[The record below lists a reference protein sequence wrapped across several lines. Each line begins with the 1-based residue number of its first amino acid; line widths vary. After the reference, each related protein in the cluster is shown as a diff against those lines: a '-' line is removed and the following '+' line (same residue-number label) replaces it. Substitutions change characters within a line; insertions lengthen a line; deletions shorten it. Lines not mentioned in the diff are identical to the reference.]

1 MTDKKQLNED
11 YKLQIMIWEIK
22 YLMFIFC
29 FQAHSDFSNM
39 EAVISY
45 LQFVPVED
53 EIIDFFRPVAN
64 QILQKLRAKP
74 CVPTQPNSKG
84 RIHVLV
90 IFPIKCGSI
99 YGNFDGKN

>member
-1 MTDKKQLNED
+1 MIH
-11 YKLQIMIWEIK
+11 LQSH
-22 YLMFIFC
+22 
-29 FQAHSDFSNM
+29 ADFSNM
-39 EAVISY
+39 EAVTSF

-84 RIHVLV
+84 FIT
-90 IFPIKCGSI
+90 I
-99 YGNFDGKN
+99 

>member
-1 MTDKKQLNED
+1 MFDKHTLLQSLNYD
-11 YKLQIMIWEIK
+11 VYLQSH
-22 YLMFIFC
+22 
-29 FQAHSDFSNM
+29 ADFSNM
-39 EAVISY
+39 EAVTSF

-84 RIHVLV
+84 I
-90 IFPIKCGSI
+90 ISS
-99 YGNFDGKN
+99 

>member
-1 MTDKKQLNED
+1 MF
-11 YKLQIMIWEIK
+11 YLQSH
-22 YLMFIFC
+22 
-29 FQAHSDFSNM
+29 ADFSNM
-39 EAVISY
+39 EAVTSF

-84 RIHVLV
+84 STSTGTIT
-90 IFPIKCGSI
+90 I
-99 YGNFDGKN
+99 